1 MGRALPMAWITM
13 MMRIMMMRIDGVIT
27 DLVNTGPTTV
37 IWIHGFTWASLQRF
51 HNFAVSRCFVSF
63 PSSLSYHLIFG
74 FPFVTIFSSLQTCHC
89 YYRFILHLYLFFTLF
104 FPPSNI
110 VQSYLIIC
118 VGTNVI
124 LSVPEILSFFFLF
137 FVASFSL
144 SFFFSFWIFSFRN
157 VLIIIIIFQLIQ
169 KHPTNEDSTSKLD
182 RSTGIDQSLDC
193 SKFTPKSEQS
203 PYASTLSRATT
214 QCHAY
219 TQCCV
224 YTQRLHAPLR
234 LHV

>member
-1 MGRALPMAWITM
+1 MTLLLSFHPF
-13 MMRIMMMRIDGVIT
+13 
-27 DLVNTGPTTV
+27 LVS
-37 IWIHGFTWASLQRF
+37 FFSLHFFLLRTSYRQRCIF
-51 HNFAVSRCFVSF
+51 FVSN
-63 PSSLSYHLIFG
+63 LAWL
-74 FPFVTIFSSLQTCHC
+74 FVP
-89 YYRFILHLYLFFTLF
+89 LFDSWLVFFDRLFLFTGNECVF
-104 FPPSNI
+104 FRQ
-110 VQSYLIIC
+110 VYLIISALEQM
-118 VGTNVI
+118 
-124 LSVPEILSFFFLF
+124 LSCLFLKFFLF
-137 FVASFSL
+137 FFFVTSFSL